1 MAELTDEEKELKAE
15 RDKIK
20 SEKKQLAQEQ
30 KKQKQEAKKR
40 AKELAKKEE
49 ELDYEPKG
57 SGFSVFLVALL
68 LVLIWLG
75 IAALVIK
82 MDIGGVGTN
91 IAAPILK
98 DIPVVKYI
106 LPKDAITETT
116 DVESY
121 YGYTSLQDAVNQIQ
135 VLEKELDSATTAN
148 KTYEEQL
155 ATLKSE
161 VERLKTF
168 ENNQVEFQKVK
179 TQFYEE
185 VVYSDKGPGAE
196 AYMEYYQ
203 SIDPETAEYIYRQV
217 VTEENVS
224 KEVEDYAAAYASM
237 KPKEA
242 AAIFEDMTDNL
253 SLAAKILGA
262 MSTDDR
268 GKILGAMDPEVA
280 AKITKIMEPKP

>member
-1 MAELTDEEKELKAE
+1 MDQQHKQEKTRRNGRNPEYHEKPLTSASGGCGREEELM
-15 RDKIK
+15 
-20 SEKKQLAQEQ
+20 
-30 KKQKQEAKKR
+30 KQEAKKR

-121 YGYTSLQDAVNQIQ
+121 YGYTSNCP
-135 VLEKELDSATTAN
+135 N
-148 KTYEEQL
+148 EEQG
-155 ATLKSE
+155 SFYIP
-161 VERLKTF
+161 VE
-168 ENNQVEFQKVK
+168 
-179 TQFYEE
+179 
-185 VVYSDKGPGAE
+185 
-196 AYMEYYQ
+196 
-203 SIDPETAEYIYRQV
+203 
-217 VTEENVS
+217 
-224 KEVEDYAAAYASM
+224 
-237 KPKEA
+237 
-242 AAIFEDMTDNL
+242 
-253 SLAAKILGA
+253 
-262 MSTDDR
+262 
-268 GKILGAMDPEVA
+268 
-280 AKITKIMEPKP
+280 

>member
-161 VERLKTF
+161 
-168 ENNQVEFQKVK
+168 
-179 TQFYEE
+179 
-185 VVYSDKGPGAE
+185 
-196 AYMEYYQ
+196 
-203 SIDPETAEYIYRQV
+203 ET
-217 VTEENVS
+217 
-224 KEVEDYAAAYASM
+224 
-237 KPKEA
+237 
-242 AAIFEDMTDNL
+242 
-253 SLAAKILGA
+253 
-262 MSTDDR
+262 
-268 GKILGAMDPEVA
+268 
-280 AKITKIMEPKP
+280 

>member
-161 VERLKTF
+161 VERHKTF
-168 ENNQVEFQKVK
+168 ENNQVEFQRVK

-196 AYMEYYQ
+196 AYMQYYQ

-217 VTEENVS
+217 VTEENIS

-268 GKILGAMDPEVA
+268 GKILGAMDSEVA